1 MILEE
6 FQNNNFLTIAN
17 LESFYN
23 YQTILSKTHGL
34 GQRELLAELTIH
46 GHPKTRK
53 MANNKLRNTIET
65 ARELADHY
73 IFAHNIKE
81 QGEI

>member
-1 MILEE
+1 MRLYSGGY
-6 FQNNNFLTIAN
+6 FKQN
-17 LESFYN
+17 SW
-23 YQTILSKTHGL
+23 HGL

-46 GHPKTRK
+46 RHPKTRK